1 VSDFALFPAHLG
13 RIFYLVFQSIR
24 ERRNFMKKVLTVS
37 LACLML
43 LCSLFFVTSCIG
55 GESETELTFTFEVV
69 HLDGTQKTFEVKTY
83 KTMLGD
89 ALVEKGYISG
99 HQSQYGLTVETVDGE
114 TLDWNTSG
122 AYWAL
127 YQNGEYSPTGVD
139 LTKIVDGATYSF
151 KAEKMSW

>member
-1 VSDFALFPAHLG
+1 MK
-13 RIFYLVFQSIR
+13 RI
-24 ERRNFMKKVLTVS
+24 LTVS
-37 LACLML
+37 VACLL
-43 LCSLFFVTSCIG
+43 LVSSLFFVTSCFDK
-55 GESETELTFTFEVV
+55 ESDTELAFTFEVV

-89 ALVEKGYISG
+89 ALTEKGYISG
-99 HQSQYGLTVETVDGE
+99 YQSQYGLTVETVDGE
-114 TLDWNTSG
+114 TLDWETSG

>member
-1 VSDFALFPAHLG
+1 MK
-13 RIFYLVFQSIR
+13 RI
-24 ERRNFMKKVLTVS
+24 LTVS
-37 LACLML
+37 VACLL
-43 LCSLFFVTSCIG
+43 LVSSLFFVTSCFDK
-55 GESETELTFTFEVV
+55 ESDTELAFTFEVV
-69 HLDGTQKTFEVKTY
+69 HLDGTTKTFEVKTY

-99 HQSQYGLTVETVDGE
+99 YQSQYGLTVETVDGE
-114 TLDWNTSG
+114 TLDWDTSG

-151 KAEKMSW
+151 KAEKM